1 MMQEQLHENVIQ
13 NSIPNL
19 PTVLKEL
26 QKGLFAYNP
35 FQI

>member
-19 PTVLKEL
+19 PIEL